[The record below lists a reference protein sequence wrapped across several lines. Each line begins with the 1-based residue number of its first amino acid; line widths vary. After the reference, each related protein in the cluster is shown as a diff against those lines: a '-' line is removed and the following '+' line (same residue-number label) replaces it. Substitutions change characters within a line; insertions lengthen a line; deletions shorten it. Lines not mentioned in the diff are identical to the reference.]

1 MVLVV
6 VVVVSHSVMSNSL
19 PPPWTAVHQASLS
32 FTILWSLLKLMS
44 TELMMPS
51 NHLSPHCLPA
61 LNFSQHQ
68 GLFQAFA
75 LGTQSTRASASV
87 LPMKGQG
94 WFPLVLTGLISLQSK
109 GLSVFSS
116 TTIQKHQFFGDQ
128 PSLRSNAHICTWLLE
143 NHKFNYTDFCQQSDV
158 CFLICCL
165 GLS

>member
-1 MVLVV
+1 MRLGLGDYFCGGGGGLVIKLKKL
-6 VVVVSHSVMSNSL
+6 SPTL
-19 PPPWTAVHQASLS
+19 ETPWTAVHQASLS

-94 WFPLVLTGLISLQSK
+94 
-109 GLSVFSS
+109 
-116 TTIQKHQFFGDQ
+116 
-128 PSLRSNAHICTWLLE
+128 
-143 NHKFNYTDFCQQSDV
+143 
-158 CFLICCL
+158 
-165 GLS
+165 